1 MREIQMYSSPSE
13 VAETLRRIEKRATKG
28 LGQNFLIDDNVLT
41 KIIAAADL
49 DKETAVIEVGP
60 GLGALTSRL
69 LQGAGK
75 VLAIEIDDKLWPY
88 LEEEF
93 GTEEHFE
100 LIKSDVLKVDLKELC
115 LRLSKDYARIKLIS
129 NLPYQI
135 TTPLLMKVLEEYLPI
150 AKTVVM
156 VQLELADRLSAREG
170 SKDYGALTVSVGT
183 YAEVHK
189 LFEVKPGSFLPRPK
203 VASAVIELLPK
214 DSPMSEKERKN
225 LLSLVK
231 SAFHARRKKMVNSIA
246 ESSGIEKDVI
256 LKVLTEMGLR
266 EDVRAEM
273 LSPEEFEDFAKL
285 IFERKEG

>member
-1 MREIQMYSSPSE
+1 MREVHKYSSPSE
-13 VAETLRRIEKRATKG
+13 VASTLSRIEKRATKG

-41 KIIAAADL
+41 KIIEASGL
-49 DKETAVIEVGP
+49 GKRTAVIEVGP

-69 LQGAGK
+69 IQAAGR
-75 VLAIEIDDKLWPY
+75 VVAIEIDDKLWDY

-100 LIKSDVLKVDLKELC
+100 LIKSDVLKVDLKEVC
-115 LRLSKDYARIKLIS
+115 ERLVKDYDSIMLIS

-156 VQLELADRLSAREG
+156 VQLELADRLAAREG
-170 SKDYGALTVSVGT
+170 GKDYGALTVSVNT
-183 YAEVHK
+183 YAEVQK

-203 VASAVIELLPK
+203 VSSAVIELKPK
-214 DSPMSEKERKN
+214 ENQLSEALRKQ
-225 LLSLVK
+225 LLTLVK
-231 SAFHARRKKMVNSIA
+231 AAFHARRKKMLNSITGSTDISKEA
-246 ESSGIEKDVI
+246 I
-256 LKVLTEMGLR
+256 LKALQEMGLR

-273 LSPEEFEDFAKL
+273 LSPSQFEDFARR
-285 IFERKEG
+285 IYGRDE